1 MVQLTTIHFI
11 NFTLKGVSV
20 EVHKYHFQ
28 GSTLIAR
35 RVYHPHNRAWLEC
48 DTRLS
53 LRKAVLAISRN
64 VRIMG
69 I

>member
-1 MVQLTTIHFI
+1 MAQLTTIHFS

-28 GSTLIAR
+28 GATLIAR
-35 RVYHPHNRAWLEC
+35 RVYHPHNHAWLEC
-48 DTRLS
+48 DSRLS

-64 VRIMG
+64 IRIMG